1 VTQNVNR
8 AGGSALDRRT
18 TRHASYDISQR
29 KRPLIERAF
38 GWMKSVGGIRKVKLR
53 GLPNV
58 DGLFLMSAAA
68 FHLWR
73 IPKLTA
79 AEA

>member
-1 VTQNVNR
+1 ME
-8 AGGSALDRRT
+8 G
-18 TRHASYDISQR
+18 
-29 KRPLIERAF
+29 AF